1 MSNVQSTGCNFLI
14 NKPTRITSHSGT
26 CIDHVYSNLDCDVIK
41 NHVILSGISD
51 HFGLLSKLEG
61 INKGKS
67 KSDAYFRKC
76 HLSETEWEDLKNDL
90 KHSLQRE
97 IPFRHLLNPNFL
109 SKSITD
115 TYHKIIDKHMPAKKN
130 SKKKLQ

>member
-1 MSNVQSTGCNFLI
+1 MI
-14 NKPTRITSHSGT
+14 E
-26 CIDHVYSNLDCDVIK
+26 
-41 NHVILSGISD
+41 NHVVLSGISD

-130 SKKKLQ
+130 SKKKEKAAMKDKPWITSGLKASINKIKKQH